1 MGRSFFWVA
10 NGIRTRTKRS
20 TISRANPYTIA
31 TIDLRGP
38 LMDFLECCKRNMRLR
53 VGAKPGLWGLGVQC
67 GLRAPQEL
75 VIPCDQLGAKIR
87 TGSRND
93 PIGCFEWP

>member
-1 MGRSFFWVA
+1 MKIDASSRFQDRLLASRFSCWVA

-38 LMDFLECCKRNMRLR
+38 LTDFLECCKGKMRSL
-53 VGAKPGLWGLGVQC
+53 VGAEPGLG
-67 GLRAPQEL
+67 
-75 VIPCDQLGAKIR
+75 I
-87 TGSRND
+87 
-93 PIGCFEWP
+93 